1 MDIETLGLLG
11 FTFAATALAV
21 LAYERRMDV
30 LYGPYIQ
37 GRAGIPAGFVHERIL
52 DAGIVSRRSLSLEGP
67 KPDLSYLDRCLLIP
81 GTPVRFAPRLLNAF
95 SDCRANCF

>member
-37 GRAGIPAGFVHERIL
+37 GRAGIPAGLSMRGFWMPASSAVDRFRWKARNLIYL
-52 DAGIVSRRSLSLEGP
+52 TSIVA
-67 KPDLSYLDRCLLIP
+67 C
-81 GTPVRFAPRLLNAF
+81 
-95 SDCRANCF
+95 